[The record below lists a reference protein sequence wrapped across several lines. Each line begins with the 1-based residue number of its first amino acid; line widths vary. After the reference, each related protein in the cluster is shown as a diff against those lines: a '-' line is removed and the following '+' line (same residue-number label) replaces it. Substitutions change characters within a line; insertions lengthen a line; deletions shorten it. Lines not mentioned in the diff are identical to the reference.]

1 MTTAS
6 RIELFKLVHDR
17 MLKKYPISPSYPECT
32 IIKMALEALAD
43 IAEVTL
49 KP

>member
-1 MTTAS
+1 MTPPS

-17 MLKKYPISPSYPECT
+17 MCKKYPISPSYPDRT
-32 IIKMALEALAD
+32 IIKEALDALAD

-49 KP
+49 K